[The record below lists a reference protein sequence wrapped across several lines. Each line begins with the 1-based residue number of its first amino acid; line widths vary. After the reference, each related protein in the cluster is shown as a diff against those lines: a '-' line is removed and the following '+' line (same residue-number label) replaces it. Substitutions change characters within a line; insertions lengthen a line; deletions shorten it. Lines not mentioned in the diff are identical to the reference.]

1 MEYIVYNFDED
12 ESCHLIKML
21 KPFLIEV
28 IFVQVKLAINYMA
41 KYVNVLGYSK
51 IFSEDYRKINY
62 IKSILNNDLLPH
74 LNNTGL
80 TTKIYFLGFMIRK
93 LLLTSIGKLPYD
105 DRDSYINKRVDTPG
119 ILIGNLF
126 RQYYTKLV
134 KDMKN
139 AINKEFN
146 NGFESK

>member
-1 MEYIVYNFDED
+1 
-12 ESCHLIKML
+12 
-21 KPFLIEV
+21 
-28 IFVQVKLAINYMA
+28 
-41 KYVNVLGYSK
+41 
-51 IFSEDYRKINY
+51 
-62 IKSILNNDLLPH
+62 
-74 LNNTGL
+74 
-80 TTKIYFLGFMIRK
+80 MIRK

-146 NGFESK
+146 NGSWRANDNFHQIITKSNIYKIIKVNTIETGMKYALSI